1 MCLEIHQ
8 ALTES
13 LLQGEDMEAVVR
25 TVGREKMELT
35 EHQEE
40 EEAQVVSEV
49 LLVEL
54 VLLEVMEGQV
64 HLQATDL
71 QVLHLEEEEAQ
82 VTEVQE

>member
-1 MCLEIHQ
+1 
-8 ALTES
+8 
-13 LLQGEDMEAVVR
+13 MEAVVR
-25 TVGREKMELT
+25 TVVREKMEPT

-40 EEAQVVSEV
+40 EEAQVVSGV

-54 VLLEVMEGQV
+54 VLLEVTEGQV